1 MGWNVADIIL
11 FSCAECGI
19 LMGMLPNGILIPD
32 FETSHTLVLGQPAMA
47 VMPLKLM
54 NTKTGEILTPKT
66 TPIPND
72 LVHYIELPCNVQI
85 TVPSA

>member
-1 MGWNVADIIL
+1 MMRTVEQG
-11 FSCAECGI
+11 
-19 LMGMLPNGILIPD
+19 
-32 FETSHTLVLGQPAMA
+32 HTLVLGQPAMA

-54 NTKTGEILTPKT
+54 NTKTGEILTPKM

-85 TVPSA
+85 TVPSAQVSHYLNDRCQDVKQ